1 MGDSALTL
9 QKEIM
14 KKIDCNKIGYY
25 GKPIVELSREELLEA
40 FAELASIVVECAS
53 DKKGIDEL
61 VFIDEKTLKEKK
73 TSHSKQ
79 NKRRR

>member
-1 MGDSALTL
+1 
-9 QKEIM
+9 M

-40 FAELASIVVECAS
+40 FAELASIVIECAA
-53 DKKGIDEL
+53 DNKDVDEL
-61 VFIDEKTLKEKK
+61 VFIDEKTFNKK
-73 TSHSKQ
+73 KASRSKQ